1 MTERT
6 YLQLPINADQGFPQA
21 LRLSFAGQVYVIL
34 LYVNVPENNRDAVLD
49 LPTSSLDADAQQAFM
64 VMRVTRDSAPAQTI
78 FQRKLVRNMEYRAAE
93 LAFVFRQLRVARQNL
108 NGIGSFGSAVVGG
121 VALWDS

>member
-1 MTERT
+1 MTDRS

-21 LRLSFAGQVYVIL
+21 FRLSFAGQVYIIL
-34 LYVNVPENNRDAVLD
+34 LYVNVPEENRESLLE
-49 LPTSSLDADAQQAFM
+49 LPTSQDAAQQAFM
-64 VMRVTRDSAPAQTI
+64 VMRVTRDSAPSGTI
-78 FQRKLVRNMEYRAAE
+78 FQRKLVPNLEYRAAE
-93 LAFVFRQLRVARQNL
+93 LAFVFRQMRVARQNL